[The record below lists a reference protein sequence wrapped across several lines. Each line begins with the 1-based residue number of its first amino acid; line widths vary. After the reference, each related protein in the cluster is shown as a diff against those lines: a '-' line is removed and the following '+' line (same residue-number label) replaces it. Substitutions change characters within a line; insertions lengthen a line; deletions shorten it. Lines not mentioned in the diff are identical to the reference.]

1 MFSNEDD
8 GDACSGL
15 LGRVGYRHNSS
26 RVLSRRID
34 YGCEEGPRRTKI
46 TVENRTGKVIEGRY
60 EVEKCCGMVL
70 IRYRVR
76 HAELKKFDSRYI
88 CAGWLLCSMKAKDE
102 ERNQKRMRHNWN
114 RQGVLSQLRSKK
126 KKRSKDK
133 PYSRAMLYISY
144 CLLTDVRK
152 LGTPLSNLRK
162 VKSDGIYD
170 ENQTAKE
177 DKKPTQTQSEHSSAY
192 HYH

>member
-1 MFSNEDD
+1 MITLASECWHLGLNYGCYSPIIDYLIIMFSNEDD

-88 CAGWLLCSMKAKDE
+88 CAG
-102 ERNQKRMRHNWN
+102 
-114 RQGVLSQLRSKK
+114 
-126 KKRSKDK
+126 
-133 PYSRAMLYISY
+133 
-144 CLLTDVRK
+144 
-152 LGTPLSNLRK
+152 
-162 VKSDGIYD
+162 
-170 ENQTAKE
+170 
-177 DKKPTQTQSEHSSAY
+177 
-192 HYH
+192 